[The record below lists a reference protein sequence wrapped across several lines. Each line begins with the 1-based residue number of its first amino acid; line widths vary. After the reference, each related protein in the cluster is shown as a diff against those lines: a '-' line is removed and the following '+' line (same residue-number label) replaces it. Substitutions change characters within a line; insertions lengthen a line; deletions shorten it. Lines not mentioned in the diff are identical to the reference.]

1 MTENPD
7 RRDELDESQAETRA
21 MPTQSPRSD
30 TDGLDIPTYTTPDRA
45 EPQYVA
51 PTYAAPTY
59 TDSAEVDR
67 DGSQVADVEP
77 VARPRR
83 GTSDLGL
90 LLLRVGL
97 GVILVAHG
105 LQNVFGL
112 FNGPG
117 INGYRD
123 LLKTA
128 GYQHP
133 QVLAYVGSLT
143 ELIAGILLV
152 IGLLTPLAAAGALG
166 VSINVWLTADLASP
180 GFHFFVAD
188 KGQEYEMLLVLLAAV
203 VALVGPGRYSMDG
216 RRGWAT
222 RPLVSSWLALVV
234 GIAAGLLVW
243 FLLNGTRPFA

>member
-1 MTENPD
+1 MTETPD
-7 RRDELDESQAETRA
+7 RRDELDENQAETQA
-21 MPTQSPRSD
+21 MPTQSYRSD
-30 TDGLDIPTYTTPDRA
+30 TDGLDIPTYTAHDRA
-45 EPQYVA
+45 EPEYAA
-51 PTYAAPTY
+51 PTYAASDHPYSTEI
-59 TDSAEVDR
+59 DPG
-67 DGSQVADVEP
+67 GSRVADVAP
-77 VARPRR
+77 VRR

-90 LLLRVGL
+90 LLLRVGF
-97 GVILVAHG
+97 GIILVAHG
-105 LQNVFGL
+105 LQNAFGL

-117 INGYRD
+117 ISRYRD
-123 LLKTA
+123 LLESA

-143 ELIAGILLV
+143 ELVAGVLLV
-152 IGLLTPLAAAGALG
+152 LGLLTPLAAAAALG
-166 VSINVWLTADLASP
+166 TLINVWFVADLASP

-188 KGQEYEMLLVLLAAV
+188 KGQEYEMALVLLGAV
-203 VALVGPGRYSMDG
+203 VALVGPGRYSMDR

>member
-1 MTENPD
+1 MTDTPD

-21 MPTQSPRSD
+21 MPAQSARSD
-30 TDGLDIPTYTTPDRA
+30 TDGLDIPTYAAPDRA
-45 EPQYVA
+45 EPVYVA
-51 PTYAAPTY
+51 PTYTASNNPESTEM
-59 TDSAEVDR
+59 DPG
-67 DGSQVADVEP
+67 GSRVADVELSAP
-77 VARPRR
+77 VRR

-97 GVILVAHG
+97 GVVLVAHG
-105 LQNVFGL
+105 LQNAFGL

-117 INGYRD
+117 ISSYRD
-123 LLKTA
+123 LLQTA

-133 QVLAYVGSLT
+133 QLLAYVGSLT
-143 ELIAGILLV
+143 ELVAGVLLV
-152 IGLLTPLAAAGALG
+152 LGLLTPLAAAGALG
-166 VSINVWLTADLASP
+166 VSINVWLVADLASP

-188 KGQEYEMLLVLLAAV
+188 KGQEYEMVLVLLAAV
-203 VALVGPGRYSMDG
+203 VALVGPGRYSLDG

-243 FLLNGTRPFA
+243 FLLNGARPFA